1 MKDFPLVSVIIS
13 AYNAEKFLIPT
24 LKSVLQQTYKNIEVL
39 IFDDASRD
47 NTYGLRKKI
56 TDDRIKRFRSEKN
69 LGPYKGLN
77 YLLDKAQGEYI
88 AIQDHDDIWH
98 SEKLEKQ
105 IDFLQKN
112 KKYIWCGTKTLMYY
126 ESDKK
131 WFEYFLWKE
140 TYYTL
145 HPSLVFRNQWQ
156 RYPEDKIYMNDAY
169 FQKKIL
175 CRWKKLIYNID
186 EVLTMH
192 RVKSGA
198 KNYSYKWFQYSI
210 ATLRTI
216 YDLHPLLYGICIVG
230 RETMRKLLYPV
241 LQWAGK
247 WWLIDKVERLSFMA
261 LGAKIEDYSK
271 ERLRRIGL

>member
-112 KKYIWCGTKTLMYY
+112 KKYI
-126 ESDKK
+126 
-131 WFEYFLWKE
+131 
-140 TYYTL
+140 
-145 HPSLVFRNQWQ
+145 
-156 RYPEDKIYMNDAY
+156 
-169 FQKKIL
+169 
-175 CRWKKLIYNID
+175 
-186 EVLTMH
+186 
-192 RVKSGA
+192 
-198 KNYSYKWFQYSI
+198 
-210 ATLRTI
+210 
-216 YDLHPLLYGICIVG
+216 
-230 RETMRKLLYPV
+230 
-241 LQWAGK
+241 
-247 WWLIDKVERLSFMA
+247 
-261 LGAKIEDYSK
+261 
-271 ERLRRIGL
+271 